1 MLLYDKYKK
10 EIVPQLMQKL
20 DIKNPMLVPKIEK
33 ITVNATTGEALQNSK
48 ILDTIAE
55 DIAAITGQKPVVR
68 KAKKSIATFKL
79 REGQPIGVSV
89 TLRNHRMYEFL
100 NRLVNVAL
108 PRTRDFKG
116 LSKRSFDGNGN
127 YTMGVT
133 EHIIFPEI
141 VADKVEKSRG
151 LSITITTSTRDDK
164 QAMELLASLGFPF
177 RN

>member
-1 MLLYDKYKK
+1 MLLYERYKK
-10 EIVPQLMQKL
+10 EIFPQLKQKL
-20 DIKNPMLVPKIEK
+20 GIENPMLVPKLTK
-33 ITVNATTGEALQNSK
+33 IVVNATTGEALQNSK
-48 ILDTIAE
+48 ILDTISS
-55 DIAAITGQKPVVR
+55 DIATITGQKPVIR

-89 TLRNHRMYEFL
+89 TLRNERMYEFF

-127 YTMGVT
+127 YTLGIS
-133 EHIIFPEI
+133 EQIIFPEI
-141 VADKVEKSRG
+141 VADTVEKSRG
-151 LSITITTSTRDDK
+151 MSITIATSTRDDK
-164 QAMELLASLGFPF
+164 QALELLTALGFPF